1 MGIIVNRDDFIGKFG
16 ISQKKP
22 MLNGTDVIGAL
33 DSFINDNE
41 EELLIELFGIEMYN
55 DFKVTPNDPIYNPI
69 LNPLTG
75 YNGKYS
81 QGLKNMLIIF
91 IYYRYQRLDYV
102 NTVSGQKKTK
112 GETSKDYPASSSLVN
127 LTSYN
132 KAVNA
137 YNVISEYLGNNTN
150 TFVKYDPLVSKK
162 RIMTL

>member
-1 MGIIVNRDDFIGKFG
+1 MGIVVNRDDFIGKFG

-22 MLNGTDVIGAL
+22 MLNGTDVIGGL

-41 EELLIELFGIEMYN
+41 EELLIELFGIEMYD
-55 DFKVTPNDPIYNPI
+55 DFKANPNDPIYNPI

-81 QGLKNMLIIF
+81 QGLKDMLVKF
-91 IYYRYQRLDYV
+91 IYVKYNRLNYV
-102 NTVSGQKKTK
+102 NTSLGQKKSK
-112 GETSKDYPASSSLVN
+112 GETTERYSSSSSLLN
-127 LTSYN
+127 LTTYN

-137 YNVISEYLGNNTN
+137 YNVISEYLGNNTS
-150 TFVKYDPLVSKK
+150 TFTKYKPLVSKK